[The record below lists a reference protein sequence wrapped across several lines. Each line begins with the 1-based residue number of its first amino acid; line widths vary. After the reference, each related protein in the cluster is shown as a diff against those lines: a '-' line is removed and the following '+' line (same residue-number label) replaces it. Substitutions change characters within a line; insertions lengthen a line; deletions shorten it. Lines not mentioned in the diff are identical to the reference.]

1 MRSISM
7 RLIATAVVL
16 AAVLLFA
23 APLHAG
29 EMDLML
35 RQVLRHN
42 AVPGNASWSKAVPVE
57 GGVRMAPCL
66 LQTRDA
72 DATASAIAAAGGTFS
87 QPIAKGDGSAIIA
100 ARIPIDQ
107 AALIA
112 ARPEVIAAEAGL
124 PLRSKMDTARIP
136 TNVVAVQDGTGL
148 GVPYDGTNVI
158 VGSVDD
164 GLDYGNPDFTR
175 GGGIP
180 RVQYVRET
188 TASGVVECTHS
199 AIAAGTCAIA
209 DNGQGTVHGT
219 HVMGIA
225 AGSNATYTGV
235 APAADIMFDFDSA
248 ADADTGG
255 TFATAVIEGV
265 SAIFTKADLMDKP
278 AVVNLSLGTS
288 IGAHDG
294 TSLMEQGLDALA
306 TSKPGRII
314 VNAAGNE
321 QLVPAQFPAAVRDN
335 LGGIHAPIAAAASES
350 RGWRLG
356 VWSGRGA
363 ASAFTGGTLVDVWLD
378 AGQKDACSIAVY
390 GYLPDRSPINFA
402 FPGILTTDNASLVV
416 GDVVFAAD
424 TPTPVTATAANV
436 TASVEVSAADPRN
449 GKPHAQ
455 VLIAPE
461 GSSISSAAEGM
472 WYDVVIRAT
481 AGGTCTGHMW
491 LYFDYVGYHDFIK
504 GVAGAG
510 HDVASGATQAGYV
523 LGDGDSQYTT
533 TIPATAINVIAAGS
547 YMPEKPIGSGVSQW
561 TGDNGITYLQSDVLA
576 PGGSG
581 SVTGDFSAFS
591 SLGPTADGRPKPDV
605 VTPGEPIISTKA
617 RGSYESPSVTVGGQH
632 FKSAGTSMA
641 SPFLSGIVALL
652 LQRNNTLGVEQ
663 VRAAIKAGAVTT
675 GMTPKTPDPV
685 NSYGAGKV
693 DAVAILQSVVA
704 DNSAYHGE
712 GDLDGGGDGGGCQLS
727 SSASH
732 VTPAGVAVA
741 ASAVTALLLLLR
753 KRRRGQRQ

>member
-1 MRSISM
+1 MMRSIPM
-7 RLIATAVVL
+7 RAAAGIAAF
-16 AAVLLFA
+16 AAALLFA

-29 EMDLML
+29 QMELTL
-35 RQVLRHN
+35 RQLLRHS
-42 AVPGNASWSKAVPVE
+42 ATPGSASWSKAVPVE

-72 DATASAIAAAGGTFS
+72 KSTAAAIAEAGGTSS
-87 QPIAKGDGSAIIA
+87 QPVAAREGNAIVA
-100 ARIPIDQ
+100 ARIPID
-107 AALIA
+107 AAAAIA
-112 ARPEVIAAEAGL
+112 ARPEVIAVEAGL
-124 PLRSKMDTARIP
+124 PLHPKMDTARIP
-136 TNVVAVQDGTGL
+136 TNVVAVQDGSGL
-148 GVPYDGTNVI
+148 GLPYDGTNVI

-164 GLDYGNPDFTR
+164 GLDYGNPDFLR
-175 GGGIP
+175 GSGIT
-180 RVQYVRET
+180 RVQYVRQAD
-188 TASGVVECTHS
+188 ASGVTECTHS
-199 AIAAGTCAIA
+199 QIAAGSCGIP

-225 AGSNATYTGV
+225 AGSNATFTGV

-248 ADADTGG
+248 TDADTGG

-265 SAIFTKADLMDKP
+265 SAIFAKADLMDKP

-306 TSKPGRII
+306 MSRPGRII

-335 LGGIHAPIAAAASES
+335 LGGIHAPIAAASES

-363 ASAFTGGTLVDVWLD
+363 ASAFTGGTLIDVWLEP
-378 AGQKDACSIAVY
+378 GQKDACSIALF

-402 FPGILTTDNASLVV
+402 FPGITSTDNASLVT
-416 GDVVFAAD
+416 GDVGFAAD
-424 TPTPVTATAANV
+424 TPSPVTATAEQV
-436 TASVEVSAADPRN
+436 TATVEINAADPRN

-455 VLIAPE
+455 ILISPE
-461 GSSISSAAEGM
+461 GSSLSAAAEGM
-472 WYDVVIRAT
+472 WYDVVIRAA

-491 LYFDYVGYHDFIK
+491 LYFDYTGYHDFLR

-510 HDVASGATQAGYV
+510 HDVAAGAAQAGYV
-523 LGDGDSQYTT
+523 LGDGDSLYTT
-533 TIPATAINVIAAGS
+533 TIPATAISVIAAGS

-561 TGDNGITYLQSDVLA
+561 TGDNGTTYLQSDVLA

-581 SVTGDFSAFS
+581 SVTGDLSGFS
-591 SLGPTADGRPKPDV
+591 SLGPTADGRQKPDV

-617 RGSYESPSVTVGGQH
+617 RGSYEPTSVTVGGEH

-663 VRAAIKAGAVTT
+663 VRGAIKAGAVTA
-675 GMTPKTPDPV
+675 GMTVKTPDPV

-704 DNSAYHGE
+704 DNSAYHGD
-712 GDLDGGGDGGGCQLS
+712 GDLDGGGGGGCSLV
-727 SSASH
+727 SAASR
-732 VTPAGVAVA
+732 VMPAGVAA
-741 ASAVTALLLLLR
+741 AVFAVITIAPLL
-753 KRRRGQRQ
+753 RRRGRGPRQ